1 MSEVSF
7 SDRNGGS
14 VAVFSELIESL
25 TGDNLRDSAEA
36 VISVFSG
43 LAIESAAE
51 GIELFFVDLED
62 SEDVVEIGP
71 VVDEVFEGILV
82 EPEALDGVV
91 NATAADEIVVGSNAT
106 ERGTAGVRGGNDGDF
121 WSRFFRSG
129 RTA

>member
-1 MSEVSF
+1 MGF

-14 VAVFSELIESL
+14 VAVFSEFIESL

-36 VISVFSG
+36 VVGVFSG
-43 LAIESAAE
+43 LTIESAAE

-82 EPEALDGVV
+82 EPEAIDGVV
-91 NATAADEIVVGSNAT
+91 KTSTADEIVVGSNAT
-106 ERGTAGVRGGNDGDF
+106 EGGTGGVRGLNDGDF